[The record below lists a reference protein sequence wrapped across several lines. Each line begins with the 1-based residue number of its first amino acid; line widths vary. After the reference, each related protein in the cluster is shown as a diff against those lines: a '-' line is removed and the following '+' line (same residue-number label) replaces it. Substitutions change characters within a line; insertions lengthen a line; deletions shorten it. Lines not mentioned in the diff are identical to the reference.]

1 MRWMMPIDINKFSSV
16 SLKMPCP
23 SEEGPILNLVYKKD
37 TAERWGVVFLQR
49 IKTPNG
55 LGTVIGEHKD
65 RLWIWLDGNRGVS
78 GWEVKD
84 NLFSMK
90 GFEPVKKPLMNSY
103 PDEVEKYIENLF
115 QCSINELVAF
125 TQNPFPL
132 IFGEESKPAIEA
144 IEKNWE
150 LWLEYITSNLDTWSN
165 YFTKYL
171 QEHSQNPLDKM
182 QQYGELTTRVTGI
195 PKITIKEFNLSYV
208 KEIKAVEE
216 QISDLQQQK
225 SSVLK
230 QTSAKDDQEQI
241 EGMFKNLEQALH
253 DQLGQLK
260 KLEEQNLQ
268 QNMLTSQ
275 LIKVLSNQQ
284 FAEFNQH
291 AKRIELSV
299 NILLGIKPQLQDKSF
314 MKTYKA
320 MLTLMA
326 QYLYEQDLIEKQ
338 SEATD
343 KTGKEEV
350 EANPSPDLFTGL
362 ALAMVAGDSTIK
374 KAYYLRLINR
384 LDSNNNVTKE
394 MPVTFDLEIWAASNP
409 QQMIKLYRCLSNS
422 AKFNKFEEYLSYKEY
437 PLFVFEI
444 VKLKMSYILA
454 LNEVQKNNSE
464 FSIPQEI
471 KFHAQKTLDF
481 LVDLILDGNEEIAIW
496 AEKQIKGNKNPFIKN
511 YRVYAA
517 LAEFYVTPPHVD
529 EEKGLFF
536 YNEGKTS
543 TKDPEENKQAKLV
556 SILYEAIHAST
567 REIRRAAVEMLNK
580 IREYHYLKLAGHK
593 NPDAALLCLDYCLAN
608 NQLDEAKQYI
618 ALARKADRAKAAYLE
633 ALIVDKQ
640 KGDFMPFLLESLE
653 FGFAHAGHVLRKMLS
668 VLLEK
673 KQIEEIKERYL
684 NLLHKPF
691 VLNKL
696 TVPLIKDVIMAVYN
710 STGDTQQQEEFREKW
725 MYNLLAVVKNTEIG
739 QKTDLVV
746 TLLTECRELLSDEG
760 VLVALSILSKQR
772 YFDEP
777 GDPFLLDAIAKII
790 TEQDKKGPQYFF
802 NLGIYDF
809 LKNNTKLVVILM
821 TNASSKKTLAQ
832 CERFTSFIEKEQI
845 RIEEA
850 DKVKNQPSL
859 ANLGLFGDNNNN
871 NLPEENNPSPSTRG
885 AKKG

>member
-1 MRWMMPIDINKFSSV
+1 M
-16 SLKMPCP
+16 
-23 SEEGPILNLVYKKD
+23 
-37 TAERWGVVFLQR
+37 
-49 IKTPNG
+49 
-55 LGTVIGEHKD
+55 
-65 RLWIWLDGNRGVS
+65 
-78 GWEVKD
+78 
-84 NLFSMK
+84 
-90 GFEPVKKPLMNSY
+90 
-103 PDEVEKYIENLF
+103 
-115 QCSINELVAF
+115 
-125 TQNPFPL
+125 
-132 IFGEESKPAIEA
+132 
-144 IEKNWE
+144 
-150 LWLEYITSNLDTWSN
+150 
-165 YFTKYL
+165 
-171 QEHSQNPLDKM
+171 
-182 QQYGELTTRVTGI
+182 
-195 PKITIKEFNLSYV
+195 
-208 KEIKAVEE
+208 
-216 QISDLQQQK
+216 
-225 SSVLK
+225 
-230 QTSAKDDQEQI
+230 
-241 EGMFKNLEQALH
+241 
-253 DQLGQLK
+253 
-260 KLEEQNLQ
+260 
-268 QNMLTSQ
+268 
-275 LIKVLSNQQ
+275 
-284 FAEFNQH
+284 
-291 AKRIELSV
+291 
-299 NILLGIKPQLQDKSF
+299 
-314 MKTYKA
+314 
-320 MLTLMA
+320 
-326 QYLYEQDLIEKQ
+326 
-338 SEATD
+338 
-343 KTGKEEV
+343 
-350 EANPSPDLFTGL
+350 
-362 ALAMVAGDSTIK
+362 
-374 KAYYLRLINR
+374 
-384 LDSNNNVTKE
+384 
-394 MPVTFDLEIWAASNP
+394 
-409 QQMIKLYRCLSNS
+409 
-422 AKFNKFEEYLSYKEY
+422 
-437 PLFVFEI
+437 
-444 VKLKMSYILA
+444 
-454 LNEVQKNNSE
+454 
-464 FSIPQEI
+464 
-471 KFHAQKTLDF
+471 
-481 LVDLILDGNEEIAIW
+481 
-496 AEKQIKGNKNPFIKN
+496 
-511 YRVYAA
+511 
-517 LAEFYVTPPHVD
+517 
-529 EEKGLFF
+529 
-536 YNEGKTS
+536 
-543 TKDPEENKQAKLV
+543 
-556 SILYEAIHAST
+556 
-567 REIRRAAVEMLNK
+567 
-580 IREYHYLKLAGHK
+580 
-593 NPDAALLCLDYCLAN
+593 AN